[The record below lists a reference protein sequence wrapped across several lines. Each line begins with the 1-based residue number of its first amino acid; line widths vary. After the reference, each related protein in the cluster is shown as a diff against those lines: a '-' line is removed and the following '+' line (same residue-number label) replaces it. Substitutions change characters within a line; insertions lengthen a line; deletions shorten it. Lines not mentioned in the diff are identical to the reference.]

1 MHIKALSVMHIAG
14 KLVAKVFARTR
25 ALLSLPI
32 GDPASR
38 TVAAGSPFATA
49 SIY

>member
-1 MHIKALSVMHIAG
+1 MHTKALSVTYIAG
-14 KLVAKVFARTR
+14 NMIANIFARTR

-38 TVAAGSPFATA
+38 TVAAGSPSATA